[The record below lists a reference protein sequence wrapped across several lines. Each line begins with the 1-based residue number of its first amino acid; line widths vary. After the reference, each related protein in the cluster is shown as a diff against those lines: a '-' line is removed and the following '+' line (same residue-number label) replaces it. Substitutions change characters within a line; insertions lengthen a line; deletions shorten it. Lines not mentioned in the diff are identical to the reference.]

1 MRTAFGWVH
10 RAARVLGNASGEP
23 ADRVRSRLRGLLGAM
38 RRHRERAGDLAPA
51 VNHFLKVS
59 GSYWPGL
66 FHCYDI
72 PELPR
77 TNNDLEQFFGR
88 HRHHHRRATGRGS
101 ASPSLVLRGSAQ
113 LIAQAAT
120 RQRVCTARDLARGDV
135 TAWRALRRQLEER
148 RAQRVRRTRFRR
160 DPHAFLRALERQ
172 LLQPAL
178 PP

>member
-1 MRTAFGWVH
+1 MRAAFGWV
-10 RAARVLGNASGEP
+10 RGAARVLANTSGES
-23 ADRVRSRLRGLLGAM
+23 AQRVRGRLRGLLGAM
-38 RRHRERAGDLAPA
+38 RRHRESAGELAPA
-51 VNHFLKVS
+51 VDHFLKVS

-66 FHCYDI
+66 FHCYDA
-72 PELPR
+72 PDLPR

-88 HRHHHRRATGRGS
+88 HRHHHRRATGRRS

-120 RQRVCTARDLARGDV
+120 RQRIYAAGDLARGDV
-135 TAWRALRRQLEER
+135 TAWRALRRKLEER
-148 RAQRVRRTRFRR
+148 RQQRVRRTRFRS
-160 DPHAFLRALERQ
+160 DPHAFLRTLEQQ